1 MIENLKTETH
11 KVISEGDVK
20 IEYREGE
27 ISFISVGY
35 HTYSTLKELKDEHH
49 KMHIAFNI
57 IKANDESDA
66 PRDESNKA
74 SEDDAKR

>member
-1 MIENLKTETH
+1 LKTETH

-57 IKANDESDA
+57 IKANDESD
-66 PRDESNKA
+66 
-74 SEDDAKR
+74 DATKQDKSCGIKR